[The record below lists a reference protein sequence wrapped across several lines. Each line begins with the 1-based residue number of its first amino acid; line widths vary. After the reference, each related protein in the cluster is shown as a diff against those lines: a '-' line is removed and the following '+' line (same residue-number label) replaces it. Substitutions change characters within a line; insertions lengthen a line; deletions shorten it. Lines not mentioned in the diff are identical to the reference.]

1 MSVVVSF
8 AQVSRML
15 ATCAPGHAVRMATH
29 SRVVTYLGKVY
40 LRLPKFDQIEL
51 GHVRKMVR
59 YLGIDRDCATSCI
72 PNL

>member
-1 MSVVVSF
+1 
-8 AQVSRML
+8 
-15 ATCAPGHAVRMATH
+15 MATH